1 MLLVLLLLIHLV
13 SVCRSIGNGRRVY
26 CTDTPKLI
34 DDSSS
39 HADSW
44 TLSGWC
50 ACNKPCPASG
60 SAHATPAAAAA
71 MTPKQALAT
80 PLLIISNELRCFER
94 TQAVARVAGFTGE
107 VSHVPASFVSTE
119 TVLQRCCPGGYC
131 GKGSRL
137 KPMSR
142 AVMDGG
148 MQAHRVVWKRVAS
161 SGVAHVVL
169 EDDVRLLGA
178 PEDIAYAL
186 MRCHNFANCSVAYLG
201 AGFDMLLSHA
211 YYVTPVAA
219 AQLLRQS
226 TDWCNKH
233 KQDWVLRSACSK
245 RTAAPRLTCLRPPRG
260 LYVSM
265 QLNWRG
271 VLGWGLFAQ
280 DHAAIPSYTV
290 TMAGRQAR
298 GMKLTGLNAT
308 LVPKRCNVNASF
320 FSARDIA

>member
-1 MLLVLLLLIHLV
+1 M
-13 SVCRSIGNGRRVY
+13 GN
-26 CTDTPKLI
+26 I
-34 DDSSS
+34 D
-39 HADSW
+39 
-44 TLSGWC
+44 
-50 ACNKPCPASG
+50 
-60 SAHATPAAAAA
+60 PAALI
-71 MTPKQALAT
+71 TQREALAT
-80 PLLIISNELRCFER
+80 PLLIISNEARCFER

-107 VSHVPASFVSTE
+107 VTHVPASFVSAE
-119 TVLQRCCPGGYC
+119 TVLRRCCPGGYC

-137 KPMSR
+137 KPVSR

-148 MQAHRVVWKRVAS
+148 MQAHRKVWQRVAS
-161 SGVAHVVL
+161 SGVAHIIL

-186 MRCHNFANCSVAYLG
+186 MRCHVANCTVAYLG

-211 YYVTPVAA
+211 YYVTPIAA

-226 TDWCNKH
+226 SDWCNKH

-245 RTAAPRLTCLRPPRG
+245 RTSATRLACLRPPRG
-260 LYVSM
+260 LYVST

-290 TMAGRQAR
+290 TLAGRQAR
-298 GMKLTGLNAT
+298 GLKLDGMNATQMGT

-320 FSARDIA
+320 FSTREMER